1 MKKKML
7 IPVVICLVLLIIF
20 IVLVLVKTDK
30 KEITTITLDIN
41 PSIEIKLEKDEVK
54 EVRALNSDGE
64 RVIDSVQDDMNLEDT
79 LKEIMNKVIE
89 LDYIFDDHAVVLVY
103 VDGKQDMEELE
114 RYLNGPLSESGK
126 SLEMIVI
133 DKITKEDEKFA
144 KKHNIS
150 LAKAHYINELAKE
163 RDVKPE
169 DYVNKSISEIK
180 ETKDTGRTCGEG
192 YALRGDFCFKE
203 IAREDAKTGKVCPR
217 GYTEYKGKC
226 YEEVGIEETEN
237 YVCAEDRVLREDKCI
252 RTETRE
258 AQPKSFTCTSGELTK
273 KSDNSYVCADTSKA
287 THPMSPCELHDG
299 TETTMSGGKCYWHR
313 APVIAAGC
321 PGKIQVKGECWDDAS
336 SVLICEGYR
345 DGKRYSSRS
354 EYCEHSIKYIDP
366 TVTEYKCPS
375 DFKLDGNKCYK
386 DEIEPAEHERT
397 CKSGYT
403 LVNHDRCINKD
414 ATANKE
420 AGFICDMP
428 NSRLKDKA
436 CIIYDVIEAKH

>member
-30 KEITTITLDIN
+30 KDITTITLDIN
-41 PSIEIKLEKDEVK
+41 PSVEIKLEKDEVK

-103 VDGKQDMEELE
+103 VDGKQDMDELQ
-114 RYLNGPLSESGK
+114 RYLNGPLSENGK

-150 LAKAHYINELAKE
+150 LAKAHLINELAKE
-163 RDVKPE
+163 RDVEPE

-192 YALRGDFCFKE
+192 YELRGDFCFKE

-313 APVIAAGC
+313 APVIAEGC
-321 PGKIQVKGECWDDAS
+321 PGKIRIGGMCWDDAS
-336 SVLICEGYR
+336 NILVCRGAR
-345 DGKRYSSRS
+345 DGKQYSSRS
-354 EYCEHSIKYIDP
+354 EYCEGSVKYTNP
-366 TVTEYKCPS
+366 VVSEYTCESGFTLNGTKCVREEEEEAQRERVCPS
-375 DFKLDGNKCYK
+375 GTTKIDG
-386 DEIEPAEHERT
+386 
-397 CKSGYT
+397 
-403 LVNHDRCINKD
+403 DRCINTSKEKALED
-414 ATANKE
+414 GYVCDKENTETHGNVCITYEKVEANK
-420 AGFICDMP
+420 
-428 NSRLKDKA
+428 
-436 CIIYDVIEAKH
+436 